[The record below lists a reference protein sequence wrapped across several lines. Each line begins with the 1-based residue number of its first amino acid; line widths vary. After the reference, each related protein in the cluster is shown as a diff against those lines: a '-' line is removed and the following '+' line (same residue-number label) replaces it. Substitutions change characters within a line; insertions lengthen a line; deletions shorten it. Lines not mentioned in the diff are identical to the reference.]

1 MRKICKSEIV
11 CDEWIDSL
19 ISKRWAGGYRYFSSI
34 ALTVNDFEIYK
45 EWFEKC
51 ESLGL
56 EYALGYIETGEI
68 YKILWGFSMFEIL
81 PMGKGVAVSH
91 AFERENE
98 SEIIREMAK
107 EKFAKSNFLIFSD
120 EIHKCHMKK
129 SEEEWNEIL
138 DIINGN

>member
-11 CDEWIDSL
+11 SDKWIDSL
-19 ISKRWAGGYRYFSSI
+19 ISKRWTGGYRYFSSL

-56 EYALGYIETGEI
+56 EFALGYIETGEI

-107 EKFAKSNFLIFSD
+107 EKFAESKFLIFSD
-120 EIHKCHMKK
+120 EIHKSDVNKTDK
-129 SEEEWNEIL
+129 EWNEIL
-138 DIINGN
+138 DIINDY

>member
-11 CDEWIDSL
+11 SDKWIDSL
-19 ISKRWAGGYRYFSSI
+19 ISKRWTGGYRYFSSI
-34 ALTVNDFEIYK
+34 ALTESDFEIYK

-56 EYALGYIETGEI
+56 EFALGYIETGEI

-107 EKFAKSNFLIFSD
+107 EKFAKSKFLIFSD
-120 EIHKCHMKK
+120 EIHKSDVNKTDK
-129 SEEEWNEIL
+129 EWNEIL
-138 DIINGN
+138 DIINDY

>member
-19 ISKRWAGGYRYFSSI
+19 ISKRWAGGYRYFSSL
-34 ALTVNDFEIYK
+34 ALTVNDFDIYK

-56 EYALGYIETGEI
+56 EFALGYIETGER

-91 AFERENE
+91 AFERECE
-98 SEIIREMAK
+98 SEIIIEMAK
-107 EKFAKSNFLIFSD
+107 EKFAKSKCLIFSD
-120 EIHKCHMKK
+120 EIRKSHMKK
-129 SEEEWNEIL
+129 SDEEWNEIL
-138 DIINGN
+138 DIINSN

>member
-11 CDEWIDSL
+11 SDKWIDSL
-19 ISKRWAGGYRYFSSI
+19 ISKRWTGGYRYFSSL
-34 ALTVNDFEIYK
+34 ALTANDFEIYK

-56 EYALGYIETGEI
+56 EFALGYIETGGR

-81 PMGKGVAVSH
+81 QMGNGVAVSH
-91 AFERENE
+91 AFERDNE
-98 SEIIREMAK
+98 SGIIREMAK

-120 EIHKCHMKK
+120 EIHKCHMNK

-138 DIINGN
+138 DIINDY